1 MNWRDN
7 IFTQTDQI
15 RDLLSQSK
23 TIAVLGIK
31 PETHSY
37 QPAFYVPQYM
47 HNAGFRIIP
56 VPVYYPEVTEI
67 LGETVYRKLI
77 DVAGLYYYVSLP
89 FVAVLLLAIA
99 GSVLYGFPAIGR
111 IPVQLMVVLV
121 LGTVG
126 TIYKMARSVFI
137 KVKPQDPPRA
147 RGSARTLETDGR
159 GGK

>member
-1 MNWRDN
+1 MEGFSREELD
-7 IFTQTDQI
+7 IYLTHQ
-15 RDLLSQSK
+15 LK
-23 TIAVLGIK
+23 TAGV
-31 PETHSY
+31 H
-37 QPAFYVPQYM
+37 QPSSGVTVRYIDHRMDA
-47 HNAGFRIIP
+47 
-56 VPVYYPEVTEI
+56 EVTTKEMR
-67 LGETVYRKLI
+67 LRKVYRKLI